1 MKKAQEGSGN
11 PLEDQLK
18 ITKQKAEEKEQWVA
32 ELEGK
37 IRKLNQDNGAVQE
50 KLDKYILRLQ
60 AAQQEL
66 CIKEQDVQQLTAEL
80 SDFDRLIEEEG
91 QKKNKL
97 KAKMAGKDAK
107 QIDADEMKAV
117 FDKVLDEQ
125 LVAMVDQQV
134 RVPCNTFQHGGAH
147 LTRLGALRRGSMG
160 ACSEPV
166 SARSR
171 ALLAPLAA
179 LMPPTTTA

>member
-66 CIKEQDVQQLTAEL
+66 CIKEQDVQQLTA
-80 SDFDRLIEEEG
+80 
-91 QKKNKL
+91 
-97 KAKMAGKDAK
+97 
-107 QIDADEMKAV
+107 
-117 FDKVLDEQ
+117 
-125 LVAMVDQQV
+125 
-134 RVPCNTFQHGGAH
+134 
-147 LTRLGALRRGSMG
+147 
-160 ACSEPV
+160 
-166 SARSR
+166 SAYY
-171 ALLAPLAA
+171 
-179 LMPPTTTA
+179 